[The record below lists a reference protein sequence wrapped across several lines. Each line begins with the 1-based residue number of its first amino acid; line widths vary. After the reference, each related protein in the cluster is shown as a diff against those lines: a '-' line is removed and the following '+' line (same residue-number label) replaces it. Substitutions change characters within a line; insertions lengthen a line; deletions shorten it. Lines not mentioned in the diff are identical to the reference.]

1 MATPLFQLL
10 GQKTSVSDFSLSRS
24 TSNQSIG
31 DSIDS
36 TFKIWMGSDYFSLV
50 CHYFI
55 LPGLLQQPS
64 CFHSTPY
71 SLFSTKQPNSIF
83 KNLSQIISLLCSKSY
98 NDSQL
103 TPSKSQSPYND
114 KQCSTGWF
122 SSSSPPDSLQY
133 SNTALLSVSWTRIT
147 FLLQGLWTACFTWN
161 TLSSI

>member
-1 MATPLFQLL
+1 
-10 GQKTSVSDFSLSRS
+10 
-24 TSNQSIG
+24 
-31 DSIDS
+31 
-36 TFKIWMGSDYFSLV
+36 MGSDYFSLV

-98 NDSQL
+98 NNSQL

-122 SSSSPPDSLQY
+122 FSTLKSSPPLHLTHCS
-133 SNTALLSVSWTRIT
+133 TATLPFFLFLEQESHSYFKASELLASPGILSPPFKHGLHLH
-147 FLLQGLWTACFTWN
+147 FLISALIQL
-161 TLSSI
+161 LR